1 MSAVASALASAVALP
16 LQLVVGLTQQQNAQQ
31 QNTQQQNAQQQNA
44 QQQNAQQ
51 QQNGKKP
58 ILHDLSLSWTPSSGM
73 VTPSTR
79 QKKSIK
85 QINFS
90 QSNEKVHLHLF
101 TNHKS
106 AAISDELTYK
116 DSEKRLIILLSIIAL
131 CFLIWATSFL
141 LIVVR
146 LSKKYKSPIVKPYQ
160 DLQNSVV
167 GFPIQS
173 TLMVSEDGHI
183 LEFSHVEKNILTNA
197 LPNLKKLPTN
207 KYNSHQ
213 IYRIYACEYQ
223 G

>member
-16 LQLVVGLTQQQNAQQ
+16 LQLVVGLT
-31 QNTQQQNAQQQNA
+31 

-106 AAISDELTYK
+106 AAISDELNYE
-116 DSEKRLIILLSIIAL
+116 DSEKRLIILFSIIAL
-131 CFLIWATSFL
+131 CFLICATSFL
-141 LIVVR
+141 GCLH
-146 LSKKYKSPIVKPYQ
+146 
-160 DLQNSVV
+160 
-167 GFPIQS
+167 FP
-173 TLMVSEDGHI
+173 
-183 LEFSHVEKNILTNA
+183 
-197 LPNLKKLPTN
+197 
-207 KYNSHQ
+207 
-213 IYRIYACEYQ
+213 
-223 G
+223 

>member
-1 MSAVASALASAVALP
+1 MSAVALP
-16 LQLVVGLTQQQNAQQ
+16 LQLSAALG
-31 QNTQQQNAQQQNA
+31 

-51 QQNGKKP
+51 QQDGKKP
-58 ILHDLSLSWTPSSGM
+58 MLRDLSLSWTPSSGM

-183 LEFSHVEKNILTNA
+183 LEFSHVEKNIITNA
-197 LPNLKKLPTN
+197 LPNLEKLPTYVCQSN
-207 KYNSHQ
+207 CHQ